1 MERLKKKY
9 LFLFIIVIVGI
20 ITGVVFSN
28 ILSIEDYK
36 LVSTKITTFF
46 NNLASNTPI
55 NYWDNLITNIKN
67 NLIYLFAIWIF
78 GLSIIGLLFNN
89 FILFFKSFILG
100 FTIGSII
107 SIYLYSGLILS
118 FWYVFPALLI
128 NLLVYMIMTYYANN
142 FSLCLFNVLFRK
154 KEYKLSLLIPKY
166 FKILAI
172 FIIILIVSAIFETFL
187 TPFILKIFSF
197 LIK

>member
-20 ITGVVFSN
+20 VTGVLFSN
-28 ILSIEDYK
+28 ILSVEDYK

-128 NLLVYMIMTYYANN
+128 Y
-142 FSLCLFNVLFRK
+142 
-154 KEYKLSLLIPKY
+154 
-166 FKILAI
+166 
-172 FIIILIVSAIFETFL
+172 
-187 TPFILKIFSF
+187 
-197 LIK
+197 